1 MSTLA
6 KHVTSGVM
14 DNLANGGKV
23 QPSKIILI
31 NSANCQ
37 YAEFDLSDSMHLVA
51 LNNRGKTSII
61 NTLQFLYIDNYNEI
75 NLGYSLDATWKH
87 YFPALGSYI
96 LFELNTLTG
105 RKVFGMAATGLG
117 NQPEK
122 FILSG
127 EYDVA
132 DFIVQSDDSMTP
144 KKPDSMFLD
153 VSTKLISRNL
163 ESKHHRA
170 LLRPFVTKQNPTG
183 LGLIGDTQNYRLFK
197 RLFRQ
202 LLQLKGITI
211 KDLKMQIEQVNHSV
225 MEKEQKINVQRE
237 FSEPYERVKKEQDSL
252 RRLQDNQDTIE
263 NLIDVSASLSKRQG
277 KLVSY
282 NLKAGGLYASE
293 DEQLQE
299 ILDTQLSMQE
309 RDKERLPELK
319 LAKEDKLNLISG
331 LDQRLG
337 VINNDI
343 QRYEQLTVQCKQIV
357 IEMEEQKLTNL
368 QEQHDE
374 LQGQLF
380 NVRNEDLAS
389 LEKSLQF
396 TEEKLT
402 KTQLQLNNLSS
413 TLFVQLKKQLSDTEL
428 SLLYQLSNVDLWT
441 LLSGKQFELTDAK
454 KLKAF
459 LQKALKSAKASA
471 FELPGLTLKLSTVS
485 TSGLQQMGNPDFLEK
500 QVVKLSA
507 DADALRKRVNTI
519 NEQASMQQELEET
532 KHQVESTTATIKKFQ
547 DWKNSETDYEA
558 WIEDSEVTG
567 ASVLQHRQE
576 MAELDEKASELRQ
589 KVKAY
594 AEKITTA
601 KQAIEVLN
609 GQKRWI
615 ETHPP
620 QDDWNPVEVNY
631 DKLSFE
637 ALYDAYREQH
647 EAIATEE
654 QAMAQSLSR
663 LRTRFIDLTDL
674 NDADAI
680 QHLNHLLEA
689 IPEQEKGINDEWK
702 RIFTSFAAHCRG
714 IIDSV
719 DAIDSYLAD
728 LNRLLAKQ
736 GISNLQS
743 VKIIIGKNEWY
754 RRILAIREWKDH
766 DLPIFGGLDESSVDD
781 LLKSIRPLLEK
792 VNITV
797 ADLYDLVLEVVDTH
811 GQQKQYKSLDLESNG
826 TSITVKTIIFISM
839 INQAVSGKKSI
850 GDTIRLPFYVDEI
863 DSLDD
868 ANAQNIHDIALKLGL
883 IPIFASPKGS
893 GICKRLYQLDNN
905 QAGKLEVRQKASN
918 SNKLL
923 LVQPTFER
931 VS

>member
-1 MSTLA
+1 MSA
-6 KHVTSGVM
+6 
-14 DNLANGGKV
+14 LANGVMTSGKV

-37 YAEFDLSDSMHLVA
+37 YAEFDLSDSLHLVA

-61 NTLQFLYIDNYNEI
+61 NTLQFLYIDNYKEI

-105 RKVFGMAATGLG
+105 RKVFGLAATGLG

-127 EYDVA
+127 GYEVS
-132 DFIVQSDDSMTP
+132 DFILQTDAAMTP
-144 KKPDSMFLD
+144 KKPETLFLD
-153 VSTKLISRNL
+153 ISTKLVSRNL
-163 ESKHHRA
+163 ESKHHHA
-170 LLRPFVTKQNPTG
+170 LLRPFMAKQNPTG

-211 KDLKMQIEQVNHSV
+211 KDLKLQIEQVNEAV
-225 MEKEQKINVQRE
+225 MEKQQKINVQRE
-237 FSEPYERVKKEQDSL
+237 FSEPFEHIKKEKENL
-252 RRLQDNQDTIE
+252 RRLQDSQDTIE
-263 NLIDVSASLSKRQG
+263 NLIEVSESLVKRQG

-282 NLKAGGLYASE
+282 SLKSAGLYVSE
-293 DEQLQE
+293 NEQLQE
-299 ILDTQLSMQE
+299 TLDTQLSMQA
-309 RDKERLPELK
+309 RDKEKLPELK
-319 LAKEDKLNLISG
+319 LAKVDKLNLISG
-331 LDQRLG
+331 LDQRIG

-343 QRYEQLTVQCKQIV
+343 QRYEQLTRECQQIV
-357 IEMEEQKLTNL
+357 IEMEEQKLINL
-368 QEQHDE
+368 EEQRDE

-380 NVRNEDLAS
+380 NVRNEDLGE
-389 LEKSLQF
+389 LEKRLHF
-396 TEEKLT
+396 TEDKLT

-413 TLFVQLKKQLSDTEL
+413 TLFIQLKKLLSDTEL
-428 SLLYQLSNVDLWT
+428 ALLYQLSNTELWT
-441 LLSGKQFELTDAK
+441 LLSGKQFELSDASA
-454 KLKAF
+454 LKAF
-459 LQKALKSAKASA
+459 LQQALQSAKAPE
-471 FELPGLTLKLSTVS
+471 FVLPGLTIKLSSVA
-485 TSGLQQMGNPDFLEK
+485 TSGLQQLGNPDFLER
-500 QVVKLSA
+500 QVVKLGA
-507 DADALRKRVNTI
+507 EADALHKQIDTI
-519 NEQASMQQELEET
+519 KAQVSMQQQLEET
-532 KHQVESTTATIKKFQ
+532 KHQVEATIATIKKYA
-547 DWKNSETDYEA
+547 DWQAGETDYA
-558 WIEDSEVTG
+558 GWIEESEVTG

-576 MAELDEKASELRQ
+576 MAELDEKAHELRQ

-594 AEKITTA
+594 ADQITTTQQSI
-601 KQAIEVLN
+601 KVLE
-609 GQKRWI
+609 GLKRWI
-615 ETHPP
+615 EMHPP
-620 QDDWNPVEVNY
+620 QDDWSPVEVNY
-631 DKLSFE
+631 DELTFE
-637 ALYDAYREQH
+637 ALYDAYKEQH
-647 EAIATEE
+647 DAIAAE
-654 QAMAQSLSR
+654 QQSMVHSLSR
-663 LRTRFIDLTDL
+663 LRLRFIDLTDL

-680 QHLNHLLEA
+680 AHLNHLLEA

-736 GISNLQS
+736 AISNLQS
-743 VKIIIGKNEWY
+743 VKIIIGRNEWY
-754 RRILAIREWKDH
+754 RRILAIREWKEH
-766 DLPIFGGLDESSVDD
+766 DLPLFGGLDESSIDS
-781 LLKSIRPLLEK
+781 LLKSIKPLLEK

-811 GQQKQYKSLDLESNG
+811 GQKKQYDSLDLESNG

-905 QAGKLEVRQKASN
+905 QQGKLEVRKKTSDSN
-918 SNKLL
+918 QLR

>member
-1 MSTLA
+1 MSAL
-6 KHVTSGVM
+6 
-14 DNLANGGKV
+14 NNKV

-37 YAEFDLSDSMHLVA
+37 YAEFDLSDSLHLVA

-61 NTLQFLYIDNYNEI
+61 NTLQFLYIDNYKEI

-105 RKVFGMAATGLG
+105 RKVFGLSATGLG

-127 EYDVA
+127 EYDES
-132 DFIVQSDDSMTP
+132 DFIVKTDDAITP
-144 KKPDSMFLD
+144 KKPDAMFLD
-153 VSTKLISRNL
+153 ASTKLVSRNL

-170 LLRPFVTKQNPTG
+170 LLRPFTNKQNPMG
-183 LGLIGDTQNYRLFK
+183 LGLIGDTQDYRLFK

-225 MEKEQKINVQRE
+225 MEKDQKINVQRE

-263 NLIDVSASLSKRQG
+263 SLIGNSQSLEKRQG

-282 NLKAGGLYASE
+282 NLKATGLYVKE
-293 DEQLQE
+293 DEQQQE

-309 RDKERLPELK
+309 RDKEKLPELK
-319 LAKEDKLNLISG
+319 LAKEDKQNQISG
-331 LDQRLG
+331 LDQSLG
-337 VINNDI
+337 VINNNI
-343 QRYEQLTVQCKQIV
+343 LQYETLSRECQQIV
-357 IEMEEQKLTNL
+357 IEMEQQKLINL
-368 QEQHDE
+368 EEQRDE
-374 LQGQLF
+374 VQGQLF
-380 NVRNEDLAS
+380 NVRNEELAD
-389 LEKSLQF
+389 LEKRLQF
-396 TEEKLT
+396 TDEKLT
-402 KTQLQLNNLSS
+402 KTQSQLNNLSS
-413 TLFVQLKKQLSDTEL
+413 TLFVQLKKQLSDPEL
-428 SLLYQLSNVDLWT
+428 ALLYQLSNEEIWT
-441 LLSGKQFELTDAK
+441 LISGKQFDLTDTT
-454 KLKAF
+454 
-459 LQKALKSAKASA
+459 ALKDFLGMALKDNKASA
-471 FELPGLTLKLSTVS
+471 FELPGLTLNLSSVS
-485 TSGLQQMGNPDFLEK
+485 TAGLHQMGNPDFLEK
-500 QVVKLSA
+500 QIIKLETEA
-507 DADALRKRVNTI
+507 AALRKKI
-519 NEQASMQQELEET
+519 DAIQEQAFLKQQLEET
-532 KHQVESTTATIKKFQ
+532 KHQIEVAAAAIKKYQ
-547 DWKNSETDYEA
+547 DWHDGEATYQA
-558 WIEDSEVTG
+558 WIEESELIG

-576 MAELDEKASELRQ
+576 RAELDEKAHELRQ
-589 KVKAY
+589 KVKSY
-594 AEKITTA
+594 SEKITST
-601 KQAIEVLN
+601 KQAIEILK

-615 ETHPP
+615 EVNPP
-620 QDDWNPVEVNY
+620 QEDWSPVEVNY
-631 DKLSFE
+631 DMLTFE
-637 ALYDAYREQH
+637 ALYDAYREQY
-647 EAIATEE
+647 EAIANE
-654 QAMAQSLSR
+654 QQAIAQSLAR
-663 LRTRFIDLTDL
+663 LRNRFIDLTDL
-674 NDADAI
+674 NDSDAI
-680 QHLNHLLEA
+680 QHLNNLLEA

-719 DAIDSYLAD
+719 DAIDSYLTD
-728 LNRLLAKQ
+728 LNRLLARQ
-736 GISNLQS
+736 TISNLKS
-743 VKIIIGKNEWY
+743 IKIIIGRNEWY
-754 RRILAIREWKDH
+754 QRILKIRDWKEH
-766 DLPIFGGLDESSVDD
+766 DLPLFGGLDESSIDE
-781 LLKSIRPLLEK
+781 LLKSIKPLLEK

-811 GQQKQYKSLDLESNG
+811 EQQKQYQSLDLESNG

-839 INQAVSGKKSI
+839 INQAVSGKKNI

-905 QAGKLEVRQKASN
+905 QQGKLEVRRKASD
-918 SNKLL
+918 SSKLL

-931 VS
+931 IS

>member
-1 MSTLA
+1 MNTL
-6 KHVTSGVM
+6 
-14 DNLANGGKV
+14 DNKV

-37 YAEFDLSDSMHLVA
+37 YAEFDLSDSLHLVA

-61 NTLQFLYIDNYNEI
+61 NTLQFLYINNYSEI

-87 YFPALGSYI
+87 YFPALGSYL

-105 RKVFGMAATGLG
+105 RKVFGLSATGLG

-127 EYDVA
+127 EYNEA
-132 DFIVQSDDSMTP
+132 DFIIKTPEAITP
-144 KKPDSMFLD
+144 KKPDTMFLD
-153 VSTKLISRNL
+153 VSTKLVKRNL
-163 ESKHHRA
+163 EAKHHHA
-170 LLRPFVTKQNPTG
+170 LLKPFATKQNPTG
-183 LGLIGDTQNYRLFK
+183 LGLIGDTQDYRLFK

-225 MEKEQKINVQRE
+225 MDKEQKINVQRE
-237 FSEPYERVKKEQDSL
+237 FNEPYERVKKEQASL

-263 NLIDVSASLSKRQG
+263 NLIDVSESLEKRQG

-282 NLKAGGLYASE
+282 NLKASGLYVSE

-299 ILDTQLSMQE
+299 GLDTQLSMQE
-309 RDKERLPELK
+309 RDKEKLPELRHV
-319 LAKEDKLNLISG
+319 KEDKQNTISG
-331 LDQRLG
+331 LDQRIG
-337 VINNDI
+337 VINNNI
-343 QRYEQLTVQCKQIV
+343 QQYEQLGRECQQIV
-357 IEMEEQKLTNL
+357 IEVEKQKLINL
-368 QEQHDE
+368 EAQRDE

-380 NVRNEDLAS
+380 NVRNEDLGE

-396 TEEKLT
+396 KEEKLT
-402 KTQLQLNNLSS
+402 KTQSQLKNLSS
-413 TLFVQLKKQLSDTEL
+413 TLFVQLKKQLSDPEL
-428 SLLYQLSNVDLWT
+428 ALLYQLSNEEIWT
-441 LLSGKQFELTDAK
+441 LISGKQFELSDA
-454 KLKAF
+454 
-459 LQKALKSAKASA
+459 KALKSFLEKSLKGNKAAA
-471 FELPGLTLKLSTVS
+471 FTLPGLTLNLSSVS
-485 TSGLQQMGNPDFLEK
+485 TAGLQQMGNPDFLEK
-500 QVVKLSA
+500 LVVKLSTEA
-507 DADALRKRVNTI
+507 EVLRTKIDAI
-519 NEQASMQQELEET
+519 NEHASLKEKLDET
-532 KHQVESTTATIKKFQ
+532 KHQIEVTETAIKKYQ
-547 DWKNSETDYEA
+547 KWTDGEAEYQA
-558 WIEDSEVTG
+558 WIEESEVTA
-567 ASVLQHRQE
+567 ASILQHRQE
-576 MAELDEKASELRQ
+576 MAELDEKAHELRQ

-594 AEKITTA
+594 AEKITTT
-601 KQAIEVLN
+601 KQAIEVLK

-620 QDDWNPVEVNY
+620 QEDWNPVEVNY
-631 DKLSFE
+631 DTLTFE
-637 ALYDAYREQH
+637 TLYDAYREQH
-647 EAIATEE
+647 EALATEE
-654 QAMAQSLSR
+654 QTMVQNLAR
-663 LRTRFIDLTDL
+663 LRSRFIDLTDL
-674 NDADAI
+674 NDTDAI
-680 QHLNHLLEA
+680 KHLNRLLEA

-728 LNRLLAKQ
+728 LNRLLARQ
-736 GISNLQS
+736 TISNLKS
-743 VKIIIGKNEWY
+743 IKIIIGRNEWY
-754 RRILAIREWKDH
+754 RRILKIREWKEH
-766 DLPIFGGLDESSVDD
+766 DLPLFGGLDESSIDD
-781 LLKSIRPLLEK
+781 LLKSIKPLLEK

-811 GQQKQYKSLDLESNG
+811 DQQKQYQSLDLESNG

-839 INQAVSGKKSI
+839 INQAVSGKKNI

-893 GICKRLYQLDNN
+893 GICKRLPI
-905 QAGKLEVRQKASN
+905 R
-918 SNKLL
+918 
-923 LVQPTFER
+923 
-931 VS
+931 

>member
-1 MSTLA
+1 MST
-6 KHVTSGVM
+6 V
-14 DNLANGGKV
+14 NGKV

-37 YAEFDLSDSMHLVA
+37 YAEFDLSDSLHLVA

-61 NTLQFLYIDNYNEI
+61 NTLQFLYIDNYKEI

-105 RKVFGMAATGLG
+105 RKVFGLSATGLG

-127 EYDVA
+127 EYDES
-132 DFIVQSDDSMTP
+132 DFIVKTDDAITP
-144 KKPDSMFLD
+144 KKPDAMFLD
-153 VSTKLISRNL
+153 VSTKLVSRNL

-170 LLRPFVTKQNPTG
+170 LLRPFTTKQNPTG
-183 LGLIGDTQNYRLFK
+183 LGLIGDTQDYRLFK

-263 NLIDVSASLSKRQG
+263 SLIGNSHSLEKRQG

-282 NLKAGGLYASE
+282 NLKATGLYVKE
-293 DEQLQE
+293 DEQQQE
-299 ILDTQLSMQE
+299 ILDTQLSMQA
-309 RDKERLPELK
+309 RDKEKLPELR
-319 LAKEDKLNLISG
+319 LAKEDKQNQISA
-331 LDQRLG
+331 LDQSLG
-337 VINNDI
+337 VINNNI
-343 QRYEQLTVQCKQIV
+343 LQYETLSRECQQIV
-357 IEMEEQKLTNL
+357 IEMEQQKLINL
-368 QEQHDE
+368 EEQRDE
-374 LQGQLF
+374 IQGQLF
-380 NVRNEDLAS
+380 NLRNEELAE
-389 LEKSLQF
+389 LEKRLQF
-396 TEEKLT
+396 TDEKLT
-402 KTQLQLNNLSS
+402 KTQSQLNNLSS
-413 TLFVQLKKQLSDTEL
+413 TLFVQLKKQLSDPEL
-428 SLLYQLSNVDLWT
+428 ALLYQLSNEEIWT
-441 LLSGKQFELTDAK
+441 LISGKQFELSDTSA
-454 KLKAF
+454 LKAF
-459 LQKALKSAKASA
+459 LSAALKGNKTSA
-471 FELPGLTLKLSTVS
+471 FELPGLTLNLSSVS
-485 TSGLQQMGNPDFLEK
+485 TAGLHQMGNPDFLEK
-500 QVVKLSA
+500 QVAKLETEA
-507 DADALRKRVNTI
+507 AALRKKI
-519 NEQASMQQELEET
+519 DAIQEQASLKQQLEET
-532 KHQVESTTATIKKFQ
+532 KHQIEVTAAAIKKYL
-547 DWKNSETDYEA
+547 DWQEGEADYQA
-558 WIEDSEVTG
+558 WIEESELIG
-567 ASVLQHRQE
+567 GSVLQHRQE
-576 MAELDEKASELRQ
+576 MAELDEKAHELRQ
-589 KVKAY
+589 KVKSY
-594 AEKITTA
+594 SEKITST
-601 KQAIEVLN
+601 KQAIEILK

-615 ETHPP
+615 EMNPP
-620 QDDWNPVEVNY
+620 EEDWSPVEVNY
-631 DKLSFE
+631 DTLSFE
-637 ALYDAYREQH
+637 ALYDAYREQY
-647 EAIATEE
+647 EAIATEQ
-654 QAMAQSLSR
+654 QAIAQSLAR
-663 LRTRFIDLTDL
+663 LRNRFIDLTDL
-674 NDADAI
+674 NDTDAI

-719 DAIDSYLAD
+719 DAIDSYLTD
-728 LNRLLAKQ
+728 LNRLLARQ
-736 GISNLQS
+736 TISNLKS
-743 VKIIIGKNEWY
+743 IKIIIGRNEWY
-754 RRILAIREWKDH
+754 QRILKIRDWKEH
-766 DLPIFGGLDESSVDD
+766 DLPLFGGLDESSIDE
-781 LLKSIRPLLEK
+781 LLKSIKPLLEK

-811 GQQKQYKSLDLESNG
+811 EQQKQYQSLDLESNG

-839 INQAVSGKKSI
+839 INQAVSGKKNI

-905 QAGKLEVRQKASN
+905 QQGKLEVRRKASD
-918 SNKLL
+918 SSKLL

-931 VS
+931 IS

>member
-1 MSTLA
+1 MSNLS
-6 KHVTSGVM
+6 SGVS
-14 DNLANGGKV
+14 KV

-37 YAEFDLSDSMHLVA
+37 YAEFDLSDSLHLVA

-61 NTLQFLYIDNYNEI
+61 NTMQFLYIDNYKEI

-105 RKVFGMAATGLG
+105 RKVFGLAATGLG

-122 FILSG
+122 FVLSG
-127 EYDVA
+127 DYNVA
-132 DFIVQSDDSMTP
+132 DFILQTDESMTP
-144 KKPDSMFLD
+144 KKPDVLFSD
-153 VSTKLISRNL
+153 ISTKLINRNM

-170 LLRPFVTKQNPTG
+170 LLRPFTPKQNPTG
-183 LGLIGDTQNYRLFK
+183 LGLIGDTQDYRLFK

-263 NLIDVSASLSKRQG
+263 SLIDVSASLAKRQG

-282 NLKAGGLYASE
+282 SLKASGLYVRE

-299 ILDTQLSMQE
+299 VLDTQLSMQA
-309 RDKERLPELK
+309 RDKEKLPELK
-319 LAKEDKLNLISG
+319 LAKEDKLNQISAQ
-331 LDQRLG
+331 DQNLG
-337 VINNDI
+337 VINNNI
-343 QRYEQLTVQCKQIV
+343 QSYEQLTRECQQIV
-357 IEMEEQKLTNL
+357 IEMEEQKLINL
-368 QEQHDE
+368 EEQQEE

-380 NVRNEDLAS
+380 NVRNEDLGD
-389 LEKSLQF
+389 LEKRLHF

-402 KTQLQLNNLSS
+402 KTKSQLNNLSS
-413 TLFVQLKKQLSDTEL
+413 TLFVHLKKQLSDTEL
-428 SLLYQLSNVDLWT
+428 ALLYQLSNTELWS
-441 LLSGKQFELTDAK
+441 LLGDKQFELNDASA
-454 KLKAF
+454 LKAF
-459 LQKALKSAKASA
+459 LQKTLQSPKASE
-471 FELPGLTLKLSTVS
+471 FELPGLTLKLSSVS
-485 TSGLQQMGNPDFLEK
+485 TAGLQQMGNPDFLEK
-500 QVVKLSA
+500 LVIKLGTEA
-507 DADALRKRVNTI
+507 DDLYKRI
-519 NEQASMQQELEET
+519 NAIKEQASLQEQLEET
-532 KHQVESTTATIKKFQ
+532 KHQLETSKTAIKKYQ
-547 DWKNSETDYEA
+547 DWKGSEVTYEA
-558 WIEDSEVTG
+558 WIEESEIIG

-576 MAELDEKASELRQ
+576 MAELDEKAHELRQ
-589 KVKAY
+589 KVKSY
-594 AEKITTA
+594 SEKITTT
-601 KQAIEVLN
+601 KQAIEGLK

-615 ETHPP
+615 EIHPP
-620 QDDWNPVEVNY
+620 QEDWSPVEVNY
-631 DKLSFE
+631 DTLSFE

-647 EAIATEE
+647 EAISSEQ
-654 QAMAQSLSR
+654 QAMAHSLAR
-663 LRTRFIDLTDL
+663 LRLRFINLTDL
-674 NDADAI
+674 NDVDAI
-680 QHLNHLLEA
+680 THLQNLLEA

-719 DAIDSYLAD
+719 DAIDSYLTD
-728 LNRLLAKQ
+728 LNRLLARQ
-736 GISNLQS
+736 TISNLQS
-743 VKIIIGKNEWY
+743 IKIIIGRNEWY
-754 RRILAIREWKDH
+754 RRILKIREWKEN
-766 DLPIFGGLDESSVDD
+766 DLPLFGGLDESSIED
-781 LLKSIRPLLEK
+781 LLKSIKPLLEK

-811 GQQKQYKSLDLESNG
+811 GQQKQYQSLDLESNG

-839 INQAVSGKKSI
+839 INQAVSGKKNIS
-850 GDTIRLPFYVDEI
+850 DTIRLPFYVDEI

-868 ANAQNIHDIALKLGL
+868 ANAQNIHDIALGLGL

-905 QAGKLEVRQKASN
+905 QQGKLEVRQKASD
-918 SNKLL
+918 SNQLL

-931 VS
+931 IH